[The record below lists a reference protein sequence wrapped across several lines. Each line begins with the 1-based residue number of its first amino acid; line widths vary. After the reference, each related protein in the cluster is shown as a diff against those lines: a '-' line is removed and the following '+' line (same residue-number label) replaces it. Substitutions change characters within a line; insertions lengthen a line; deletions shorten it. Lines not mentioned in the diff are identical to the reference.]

1 MKYNRVGSAPYPGGT
16 EFTTKRNEEK
26 ARNARFVAK
35 MEGLVRRWDLEV
47 DKLAAQGDGAATEAE
62 AGAREACL
70 ARIASMRAE
79 GEAART
85 SLRQLRYA
93 TQASS
98 RGLMVG
104 CERAWTSMTTALA
117 KLAAE
122 PGSGPGA

>member
-1 MKYNRVGSAPYPGGT
+1 MKYNRVGSANYPGGT

-47 DKLAAQGDGAATEAE
+47 DKLAARGEGAAAEVRE
-62 AGAREACL
+62 AGL
-70 ARIASMRAE
+70 ARVATMRAE
-79 GEAART
+79 GEAARS
-85 SLRQLRYA
+85 SLRNLRYA

-98 RGLMVG
+98 RGLMIG

-117 KLAAE
+117 KLSAE
-122 PGSGPGA
+122 TPADPPA

>member
-1 MKYNRVGSAPYPGGT
+1 MKYNRVGGAAYPGGT

-47 DKLAAQGDGAATEAE
+47 DKLAAQGEGTAAE

-122 PGSGPGA
+122 SGSAPGA